1 MSQAVI
7 NHSPDLLRLQNEEYQ
22 IEVTG
27 GYLAIHQIPYLN
39 TKKEIKSGLLVMSLT
54 TAGNVAIKPKDH
66 TAYFVGERPCNI
78 DGSFVSSLVNSPQKT
93 QLWGNITSDFYL
105 SCHPDG
111 REYVDFYDKV
121 STYVNRISSPALN
134 FNKAACE
141 KLRKPII
148 IQDDGSPLVYMD
160 TNASRANI
168 VFMNELF
175 SQLKIAI
182 VGVGGTG
189 SYLLDF
195 IAKTP
200 VSEIHLFDKDVF
212 NSHNAFRAP
221 GAASVDEL
229 NEQPSKVEYLA
240 QKYSKMHSRI
250 ICHDEY
256 ITRENIEV
264 LKTIDYTFLSIDSVD
279 VRNEISKFMIDSGLS
294 FIDSGLG
301 INLSGNKL
309 SGLVRITS
317 GFPGHYSHL
326 KEAFRG
332 VDIKDDIY
340 ESNIQIAELNAFA
353 AIQAIIKWKKM
364 VGFYKDSFNEI
375 NSVYSIDDNDT
386 YNDNGENK

>member
-1 MSQAVI
+1 
-7 NHSPDLLRLQNEEYQ
+7 
-22 IEVTG
+22 
-27 GYLAIHQIPYLN
+27 
-39 TKKEIKSGLLVMSLT
+39 
-54 TAGNVAIKPKDH
+54 
-66 TAYFVGERPCNI
+66 
-78 DGSFVSSLVNSPQKT
+78 
-93 QLWGNITSDFYL
+93 
-105 SCHPDG
+105 
-111 REYVDFYDKV
+111 
-121 STYVNRISSPALN
+121 
-134 FNKAACE
+134 
-141 KLRKPII
+141 
-148 IQDDGSPLVYMD
+148 
-160 TNASRANI
+160 
-168 VFMNELF
+168 MNELF

-200 VSEIHLFDKDVF
+200 VSEIHLFDKDAF

-229 NEQPSKVEYLA
+229 KGQPSKIEYLA

-264 LKTIDYTFLSIDSVD
+264 LKTMDYTFLSIDSVD

-317 GFPGHYSHL
+317 GFPRHYSHL

-375 NSVYSIDDNDT
+375 NSVYSIDDNDI
-386 YNDNGENK
+386 YNDNGEK

>member
-1 MSQAVI
+1 MSQVVI
-7 NHSPDLLRLQNEEYQ
+7 NHSSDLLRLQNEEYQ
-22 IEVTG
+22 IEVSG
-27 GYLAIHQIPYLN
+27 GYLAVHQIPYLN
-39 TKKEIKSGLLVMSLT
+39 TKNEIKSGILVMSLT

-66 TAYFVGERPCNI
+66 TAYFIGEQPCNV

-93 QLWGNITSDFYL
+93 RLFGNITSDFYL
-105 SCHPDG
+105 SCHPDN
-111 REYVDFYDKV
+111 RVYADFYDKV
-121 STYVNRISSPALN
+121 STYVNIISSPALN
-134 FNKAACE
+134 FNKEACD
-141 KLRKPII
+141 KLKTPII
-148 IQDDGSPLVYMD
+148 IRNDDGPLVYMD

-175 SQLKIAI
+175 SPLKIAI

-221 GAASVDEL
+221 GAASVEEL
-229 NEQPSKVEYLA
+229 NEQPSKIEYLA
-240 QKYSKMHSRI
+240 QKYGKMHSRI
-250 ICHDEY
+250 ICHNEY
-256 ITRENIEV
+256 ITRENIEI
-264 LKTIDYTFLSIDSVD
+264 LKLMDYTFLSIDRID
-279 VRNEISKFMIDSGLS
+279 VRNEISKFMIDSELS

-301 INLSGNKL
+301 INMSANKL

-326 KEAFRG
+326 KEAFKG
-332 VDIKDDIY
+332 VDIEDDIY

-353 AIQAIIKWKKM
+353 AIQAIVKWKKM
-364 VGFYKDSFNEI
+364 VGFYQDSFNEI
-375 NSVYSIDDNDT
+375 NSVYSIDDNDI
-386 YNDNGENK
+386 YNDNAKNK

>member
-7 NHSPDLLRLQNEEYQ
+7 NHSPDLLRLQNEEFQ

-39 TKKEIKSGLLVMSLT
+39 SQKEIKSGILVMSLT
-54 TAGNVAIKPKDH
+54 DAGNIAIKPKDH
-66 TAYFVGERPCNI
+66 TAFFVGEHPCNI
-78 DGSFVSSLVNSPQKT
+78 DGSIVTSLVNSPQNTK
-93 QLWGNITSDFYL
+93 LFGDITSDFYL

-111 REYVDFYDKV
+111 RTYSDFYDKV
-121 STYVNRISSPALN
+121 STYVNIISSPALN
-134 FNKAACE
+134 FNKDTCA
-141 KLRKPII
+141 KLKKPILVHE
-148 IQDDGSPLVYMD
+148 DDSPFVYMD
-160 TNASRANI
+160 TNASRSNI
-168 VFMNELF
+168 AFMNKLF
-175 SQLKIAI
+175 LPLKIAI

-200 VSEIHLFDKDVF
+200 VSEIHLFDADVF

-229 NEQPSKVEYLA
+229 NAQPSKVEYLGR
-240 QKYSKMHSRI
+240 KYSKMHKRI
-250 ICHDEY
+250 ICHNEY
-256 ITRENIEV
+256 ITRDNIEI
-264 LKTIDYTFLSIDSVD
+264 LKTMSYVFLSIDSVD
-279 VRNEISKFMIDSGLS
+279 VRNEISKYMIDSGLS

-301 INLSGNKL
+301 INLSDNKL

-332 VDIKDDIY
+332 IDIKDDVY

-353 AIQAIIKWKKM
+353 AIQAIIKWKKLI
-364 VGFYKDSFNEI
+364 GFYRDSFNEK
-375 NSVYSIDDNDT
+375 NSVYSIDDNDI
-386 YNDNGENK
+386 YNDNGEN

>member
-7 NHSPDLLRLQNEEYQ
+7 NRSPDLLRLQNEDFQ

-39 TKKEIKSGLLVMSLT
+39 SKKEIKSGILVMSLT
-54 TAGNVAIKPKDH
+54 DAGNIAIKPKDH
-66 TAYFVGERPCNI
+66 TAFFVGEHPCNI
-78 DGSFVSSLVNSPQKT
+78 DGSFVTSLVNSPQETK
-93 QLWGNITSDFYL
+93 LFGNITSDFYL

-111 REYVDFYDKV
+111 RTYSDFYDKV
-121 STYVNRISSPALN
+121 STYVNIISSPALY
-134 FNKAACE
+134 FDKDACD
-141 KLRKPII
+141 KLKKPILVH
-148 IQDDGSPLVYMD
+148 DDDSPFVYMD

-168 VFMNELF
+168 TFMNELF
-175 SQLKIAI
+175 SPLKIAI

-195 IAKTP
+195 ISKTP
-200 VSEIHLFDKDVF
+200 VAEIHLFDADVF

-229 NEQPSKVEYLA
+229 NEQPSKVEFLSR
-240 QKYSKMHSRI
+240 KYSKMHKRI
-250 ICHDEY
+250 ICHNEF
-256 ITRENIEV
+256 ITRDNIEILETMSYV
-264 LKTIDYTFLSIDSVD
+264 FLSIDSVD
-279 VRNEISKFMIDSGLS
+279 VRNEISKYMIDSGLS

-301 INLSGNKL
+301 INLSDNKL

-364 VGFYKDSFNEI
+364 VGFYRDYLYET
-375 NSVYSIDDNDT
+375 NSVYSIDDNDI
-386 YNDNGENK
+386 YNDNGKS

>member
-7 NHSPDLLRLQNEEYQ
+7 NHSPDLLRLQNEEFQ

-39 TKKEIKSGLLVMSLT
+39 SQKEIKSGILVMSLT
-54 TAGNVAIKPKDH
+54 DAGNIAIKPKDH
-66 TAYFVGERPCNI
+66 TAFFVGEHPCNI
-78 DGSFVSSLVNSPQKT
+78 DGSIVTSLVNSPQNTK
-93 QLWGNITSDFYL
+93 LFGDITSDFYL

-111 REYVDFYDKV
+111 RTYSDFYDKV
-121 STYVNRISSPALN
+121 STYVNIISSPALN
-134 FNKAACE
+134 FNKDTCA
-141 KLRKPII
+141 KLKKPILVHE
-148 IQDDGSPLVYMD
+148 DDSPFVYMD
-160 TNASRANI
+160 TNASRSNI
-168 VFMNELF
+168 AFMNKLF
-175 SQLKIAI
+175 SPLKIAI

-200 VSEIHLFDKDVF
+200 VSEIHLFDADVF

-229 NEQPSKVEYLA
+229 NAQPSKVEYLGR
-240 QKYSKMHSRI
+240 KYSKMHKRI
-250 ICHDEY
+250 ICHNEY
-256 ITRENIEV
+256 ITRDNIEI
-264 LKTIDYTFLSIDSVD
+264 LKTMSYVFLSIDSVD
-279 VRNEISKFMIDSGLS
+279 VRNEISKYIIDSGLS

-301 INLSGNKL
+301 INLSDNKL

-332 VDIKDDIY
+332 IDIKDDVY

-353 AIQAIIKWKKM
+353 AIQAIIKWKKLI
-364 VGFYKDSFNEI
+364 GFYRDSFNEK
-375 NSVYSIDDNDT
+375 NSVYSIDDNDI
-386 YNDNGENK
+386 YNDNGEN

>member
-7 NHSPDLLRLQNEEYQ
+7 NHSPDLLRLQNEEFQ

-39 TKKEIKSGLLVMSLT
+39 SQKEIKSGILVMSLT
-54 TAGNVAIKPKDH
+54 DAGNIAIKPKDH
-66 TAYFVGERPCNI
+66 TAFFVGEHPCNI
-78 DGSFVSSLVNSPQKT
+78 DGSIVTSLVNSPQNTK
-93 QLWGNITSDFYL
+93 LFGDITSDFYL

-111 REYVDFYDKV
+111 RTYSDFYDKV
-121 STYVNRISSPALN
+121 STYVNIISSPALN
-134 FNKAACE
+134 FNKDTCA
-141 KLRKPII
+141 KLKKPILVHE
-148 IQDDGSPLVYMD
+148 DDSPFVYMD
-160 TNASRANI
+160 TNASRSNI
-168 VFMNELF
+168 AFMNKLF
-175 SQLKIAI
+175 SPLKIAI

-200 VSEIHLFDKDVF
+200 VSEIHLFDADVF

-229 NEQPSKVEYLA
+229 NAQPSKVEYLGR
-240 QKYSKMHSRI
+240 KYSKMHKRI
-250 ICHDEY
+250 ICHNEY
-256 ITRENIEV
+256 ITRDNIEI
-264 LKTIDYTFLSIDSVD
+264 LKTMSYVFLSIDSVD
-279 VRNEISKFMIDSGLS
+279 VRNEISKYMIDSGLS

-301 INLSGNKL
+301 INLSDNKL

-332 VDIKDDIY
+332 IDIKDDVY

-353 AIQAIIKWKKM
+353 AILAIIKWKKLI
-364 VGFYKDSFNEI
+364 GFYRDSFNEK
-375 NSVYSIDDNDT
+375 NSVYSIDDNDI
-386 YNDNGENK
+386 YNDNGEN

>member
-7 NHSPDLLRLQNEEYQ
+7 NHSPDLLRLQNEEFQ

-39 TKKEIKSGLLVMSLT
+39 SQKEIKSGILVMSLT
-54 TAGNVAIKPKDH
+54 DAGNIAIKPKDH
-66 TAYFVGERPCNI
+66 TAFFVGEHPCNI
-78 DGSFVSSLVNSPQKT
+78 DGSIVTSLVNSPQKT
-93 QLWGNITSDFYL
+93 KLFGDITSDFYL

-111 REYVDFYDKV
+111 RTYSDFYDKV
-121 STYVNRISSPALN
+121 STYVNIISSPALN
-134 FNKAACE
+134 FNKDTCA
-141 KLRKPII
+141 KLKKPILVHE
-148 IQDDGSPLVYMD
+148 DDSPFVYMD
-160 TNASRANI
+160 TNASRSNI
-168 VFMNELF
+168 AFMNKLF
-175 SQLKIAI
+175 LPLKIAI

-200 VSEIHLFDKDVF
+200 VSEIHLFDADVF

-229 NEQPSKVEYLA
+229 NAQPSKVEYLGR
-240 QKYSKMHSRI
+240 KYSKMHKRI
-250 ICHDEY
+250 ICHNEY
-256 ITRENIEV
+256 ITRDNIEI
-264 LKTIDYTFLSIDSVD
+264 LKTMSYVFLSIDSVD
-279 VRNEISKFMIDSGLS
+279 VRNEISKYMIDSGLS

-301 INLSGNKL
+301 INLSDNKL

-332 VDIKDDIY
+332 IDIKDDVY

-353 AIQAIIKWKKM
+353 AIQAIIKWKKLI
-364 VGFYKDSFNEI
+364 GFYRDSFNEK
-375 NSVYSIDDNDT
+375 NSVYSIDDNDI
-386 YNDNGENK
+386 YNDNGEN